1 MTKRVCIVNPF
12 QHGGGAEY
20 QISCLIR
27 HLSSSGKFEI
37 FYLARHIVEDM
48 PTPGYRVVKI
58 GKGSTVPR
66 FGYMV
71 DAVPLYKALSELKPD
86 VIYQRVG
93 CAYTG
98 IAAFYAKK
106 HDIPM
111 FWHVAHDTD
120 VTPGNAFYGRNPLR
134 RMLEKRAVEYGL
146 RHASGI
152 ITQTASQAALLKAN
166 YGRDCDATIANF
178 HPAPQEEIDKSGPL
192 TVVWIANLKPWKR
205 PEAFVRLAQALGD
218 LQDVHFTM
226 VGAPPGGG
234 GDAAWGEALL
244 ADIERTPNLTYRGQL
259 SHDEVNALLVRSHL
273 FVNTSEAEGFPNTFI
288 QSWMR
293 GLPVASLSVDPD
305 GILEQKQIG
314 FYANGDEDALAVGVR
329 GLLTDDARR
338 RECAERA
345 QAHAAECHS
354 MKNAA
359 RIEALLVS
367 QEHN

>member
-27 HLSSSGKFEI
+27 HLSSTGQFEI

-48 PTPGYRVVKI
+48 PTPGYSVVKI
-58 GKGSTVPR
+58 GTGSNVPR

-71 DAVPLYKALSELKPD
+71 DAIPLYKALKQIKPD

-120 VTPGNAFYGRNPLR
+120 VTPGNAFYGRNPIR
-134 RMLEKRAVEYGL
+134 RVLEKKAVEYGL
-146 RHASGI
+146 RHATGI
-152 ITQTASQAALLKAN
+152 ITQTASQAALLHGN
-166 YGRDCDATIANF
+166 YGRECNETIPNF
-178 HPAPQEEIDKSGPL
+178 HPAPEEEIDKSGPL

-205 PEAFVRLAQALGD
+205 PEAFVRLAQSLSD
-218 LQDVHFTM
+218 LTEVQFVM

-234 GDAAWGEALL
+234 GDAAWGETLL
-244 ADIERTPNLTYRGQL
+244 ADIEQTPNLTYRGQL
-259 SHDEVNALLVRSHL
+259 QHDEVNALLATSHV

-288 QSWMR
+288 QSWLR

-305 GILEQKQIG
+305 NILEQQQIG
-314 FYANGDEDALAVGVR
+314 FDAKGDEARLAEGVR
-329 GLLTDDARR
+329 ELMTDHDKRHA
-338 RECAERA
+338 AADRA
-345 QAHAAECHS
+345 QAHAAERHS

-367 QEHN
+367 QENN